1 MNVPKWIEDDSMKKP
16 FVGALIVCA
25 ALVSGQAVSAATCAD
40 RNHVTSQL
48 AERFGE
54 APVANQISHS
64 NRILEVFASPG
75 AKTWSIVITLPDR
88 NLSCLAATGKGQA
101 PLTRTLGSL

>member
-1 MNVPKWIEDDSMKKP
+1 MKKAL
-16 FVGALIVCA
+16 VGALIVSA
-25 ALVSGQAVSAATCAD
+25 AIATGNSAIAATCAD
-40 RNHVTSQL
+40 RDHVTAQL

-75 AKTWSIVITLPDR
+75 AKTWSIVVTLPER

-101 PLTRTLGSL
+101 PLNRTLGSL

>member
-1 MNVPKWIEDDSMKKP
+1 MKQP
-16 FVGALIVCA
+16 IAGALLVCA
-25 ALVSGQAVSAATCAD
+25 ALFSAQGALAAKATCAD
-40 RNHVTSQL
+40 RDHVTTQL
-48 AERFGE
+48 AKQFGE
-54 APVANQISHS
+54 APVANQVSHS

-101 PLTRTLGSL
+101 PLKRTLGSLS